1 MIVEARTVVFL
12 VIVLLL
18 KGIWSLKDV
27 DLDIEP
33 KVVEYGKEST
43 LRCSYDLE
51 SEPLYTVKW
60 YRGQFEF
67 YRYTPN
73 ESPCT
78 KIFNVEGLN
87 VDESESNE
95 HQVVLRNIGFSL
107 SGNFS
112 CEVTTDEPAFSAIT
126 AVKDMVVVVLPKSPP
141 SLTTDKSFYEDGDM
155 LRANCSSP
163 QSRPAATLT
172 FILNNIVMGEK
183 CETRKF
189 PHKDLFSTES
199 FLELRLSSSHYL
211 NGQLT
216 LKCVAKIADLY
227 EQDTNII
234 LSNVKDPIPARVTQT
249 SSPADANQQ
258 SSGFVLISIAFIIY
272 NNNS

>member
-1 MIVEARTVVFL
+1 MGVSNAADCV
-12 VIVLLL
+12 
-18 KGIWSLKDV
+18 KHQAGIWSLKNV

-51 SEPLYTVKW
+51 DQTLYTVKW
-60 YRGQFEF
+60 YRGQYEF

-78 KIFNVEGLN
+78 KIFHVEGLN

-95 HQVVLRNIGFSL
+95 HQVVLRNIGFNL

-112 CEVTTDEPAFSAIT
+112 CEVTTDAPYFSAII
-126 AVKDMVVVVLPKSPP
+126 AIKDMVVVVLPKSPP

-172 FILNNIVMGEK
+172 FILNNIVVCEK
-183 CETRKF
+183 CETRKY

-211 NGQLT
+211 NGRLT
-216 LKCVAKIADLY
+216 LKCVAQIADLY
-227 EQDTNII
+227 QQDTDII

-249 SSPADANQQ
+249 SSPADANQH
-258 SSGFVLISIAFIIY
+258 SSGFLLISIAFIIY
-272 NNNS
+272 NHNS